1 MGHDDWDARLVT
13 VYVTHGML
21 RANVIKGLL
30 DSAEIPCMLSYEAA
44 GPAIGLT
51 VDGLGRVEIR
61 VPAKWA
67 QEARDL
73 LEAKPVDITDHLS
86 AEEDEDEFEEE
97 FDDGPDTSS
106 EGAS

>member
-1 MGHDDWDARLVT
+1 MAHDDWDAGLVT

-21 RANVIKGLL
+21 RANVIKGLFE
-30 DSAEIPCMLSYEAA
+30 SAGIPSMLTYEAA

-73 LEAKPVDITDHLS
+73 LEAEPVDMAQGAPDD
-86 AEEDEDEFEEE
+86 DEDEFDDEPGEE
-97 FDDGPDTSS
+97 
-106 EGAS
+106 AS